1 MPNMRPRH
9 CQSWRDAQQRSY
21 GPTRKLCL
29 LCTLKAS
36 VKNAKDCGSRKN
48 DARLTAASRLLLDDD
63 ACEREGQDGDLVLV
77 RLHNGFCASISA
89 CRNPRKLFLSC
100 LEPML
105 WSKRRHLWRCYKH
118 RLFVVC
124 CPHASLSATI
134 FSSTLCDLAS
144 NLSNTCTVEVRIV

>member
-29 LCTLKAS
+29 PCTLKAS
-36 VKNAKDCGSRKN
+36 VKNAEDCGSRKN
-48 DARLTAASRLLLDDD
+48 DARLTAASRLMLDDD

-89 CRNPRKLFLSC
+89 CRNPRKLFCPVWSPCYGRSEDTSGGATSTGC
-100 LEPML
+100 LQLAVLMPVFL
-105 WSKRRHLWRCYKH
+105 PSSSPVPCAISPAT
-118 RLFVVC
+118 FQT
-124 CPHASLSATI
+124 HA
-134 FSSTLCDLAS
+134 
-144 NLSNTCTVEVRIV
+144 R